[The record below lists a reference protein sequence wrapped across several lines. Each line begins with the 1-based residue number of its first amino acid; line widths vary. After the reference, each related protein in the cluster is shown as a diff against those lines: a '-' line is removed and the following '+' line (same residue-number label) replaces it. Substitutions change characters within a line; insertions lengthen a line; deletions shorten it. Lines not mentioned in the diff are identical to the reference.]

1 MVKTSDMR
9 WFKETFWSEL
19 KAATDGTVFDPD
31 MVSAIACQETGS
43 LWAPMRK
50 RGLSKDEIVRLCC
63 GDTLDAPNRSAFPKT
78 RAHLEA
84 VEGGKDMFAIAR
96 KALLDMSEHVP
107 GYGFAKNR
115 KNKFCHGYGV
125 FQLDLQF
132 FKVEPEYFLERR
144 YEQFSQTL
152 GRALRELKSCQ
163 RKRGLQD
170 RTSITDFEFVTIAI
184 TYNTGR
190 FRPNKGL
197 KQGHFD
203 GEKHYGEHI
212 NDYVARLRQI
222 AVPDGPSVVT
232 PDEGQSVV
240 PPPRGPEAT
249 GPWLRVDTST
259 TTLRLRSAPEISSPV
274 TKNVIADLPDGWP
287 VRAFGTTAQN
297 GFREVEADLSGT
309 IFRGFASADFLSDAA
324 PAAPVEPIAPLEPLP
339 VPARHEV
346 QPVWMPRK
354 SALVTKRTEQAGA
367 HSLNEPGMPG
377 RGGSTPEMLRASIH
391 DVIRFLN
398 PENTAKH
405 ARYAPRGR
413 LTFCNIYAHD
423 FCGLCGVYFPR
434 VWWMEGALAAIAN
447 GTEVKPLYGNT
458 VKEMRANDLFR
469 WLADYGP
476 AFGWQRIASTTELQN
491 HANLGAV
498 CLIIARRKNDG
509 ASGHVSMVVPETDTH
524 RARRLPGGQ
533 VSAPL
538 QSQAGSRNFNYD
550 AGRTDWWK
558 SDKFADSA
566 LWAHP

>member
-1 MVKTSDMR
+1 MVKTADMR
-9 WFKETFWSEL
+9 WFKETFWAEL

-43 LWAPMRK
+43 LWAPMRRK
-50 RGLSKDEIVRLCC
+50 GLAKQDIVRLCC

-84 VEGGKDMFAIAR
+84 VPRGAEMFAIGR
-96 KALLDMSEHVP
+96 KALLEMSEHVP

-125 FQLDLQF
+125 FQLDIQF
-132 FKVEPEYFLERR
+132 FKVEPDYFLERR
-144 YEQFSQTL
+144 YEQFSETL
-152 GRALRELKSCQ
+152 GKAMRELISCQ

-170 RTSITDFEFVTIAI
+170 RSSISDFEFCTIAI

-190 FRPNKGL
+190 FRPNRGL

-203 GEKHYGEHI
+203 GAKHYGEHI
-212 NDYVARLRQI
+212 NDYVARLRAI
-222 AVPDGPSVVT
+222 AVPDGPAVVAPQEGQARVT
-232 PDEGQSVV
+232 P
-240 PPPRGPEAT
+240 PLLPEAA
-249 GPWLRVDTST
+249 GPWLRVDTMT
-259 TTLRLRSAPEISSPV
+259 TSLRLRSAPEISSPV

-287 VRAFGTTAQN
+287 VRAFHTTHAGT
-297 GFREVEADLSGT
+297 FREVEAVLSGT
-309 IFRGFASADFLSDAA
+309 VFRGFASSDFLTDAE
-324 PAAPVEPIAPLEPLP
+324 PVAPLEPLAKHK
-339 VPARHEV
+339 VE
-346 QPVWMPRK
+346 PVWMPRK
-354 SALVTKRTEQAGA
+354 SASVTRRRDPANA

-377 RGGSTPEMLRASIH
+377 RGGATPDVLRESIH
-391 DVIRFLN
+391 GVISFLN
-398 PENTAKH
+398 PENVAQH

-423 FCGLCGVYFPR
+423 FCALCGVYLPR
-434 VWWMEGALAAIAN
+434 VWWMEGALAAIA
-447 GTEVKPLYGNT
+447 GGAPVQPLYGNT
-458 VKEMRANDLFR
+458 VQEMRANDLFR
-469 WLADYGP
+469 WLAAYGP
-476 AFGWQRIASTTELQN
+476 GFGWQRVATATALQN

-509 ASGHVSMVVPETDTH
+509 ASGHVSMVVPETEAH
-524 RARRLPGGQ
+524 RARRLPGGD

-558 SDKFADSA
+558 AEKFADSA
-566 LWAHP
+566 MWVHP

>member
-9 WFKETFWSEL
+9 WFKETFWAEL
-19 KAATDGTVFDPD
+19 KAATEGTVFDPD

-50 RGLSKDEIVRLCC
+50 KGLSKDEIVRLCC

-84 VEGGKDMFAIAR
+84 VPRGSEMFSIAR

-115 KNKFCHGYGV
+115 PSKFCHGYGV

-132 FKVEPEYFLERR
+132 FKVEPEYFLQRR
-144 YEQFSQTL
+144 YEQFSETL
-152 GRALRELKSCQ
+152 GRAMRELKSCQ
-163 RKRGLQD
+163 KKRGLQD

-203 GEKHYGEHI
+203 GAKHYGEHI

-222 AVPDGPSVVT
+222 AVADGPAVVVA
-232 PDEGQSVV
+232 DEGQTVIS
-240 PPPRGPEAT
+240 PPRAPQAT

-259 TTLRLRSAPEISSPV
+259 TTLRLRSEAEVSSPT
-274 TKNVIADLPDGWP
+274 TKNVVADLPDGWP
-287 VRAFGTTAQN
+287 VRAFDTTVQN

-309 IFRGFASADFLSDAA
+309 MFRGFAFAEFLADTA
-324 PAAPVEPIAPLEPLP
+324 PAAPLDPIAPLEPLEL
-339 VPARHEV
+339 PAKHKVE
-346 QPVWMPRK
+346 PVWMPRK
-354 SALVTKRTEQAGA
+354 SASVTKRTEQAGA
-367 HSLNEPGMPG
+367 HSLNEVGMPG
-377 RGGSTPEMLRASIH
+377 RGGTTPEMLRASIH
-391 DVIRFLN
+391 DVITFLN
-398 PENTAKH
+398 PENTAQH

-423 FCGLCGVYFPR
+423 FCALCGVYFPR
-434 VWWMEGALAAIAN
+434 VWWMEGALAAIAR
-447 GTEVKPLYGNT
+447 GAELKPLYGNT

-469 WLADYGP
+469 WLADYGSG
-476 AFGWQRIASTTELQN
+476 FGWQRIASTTELQN

-498 CLIIARRKNDG
+498 CMIIARRKNDG
-509 ASGHVSMVVPETDTH
+509 ASGHVSMVVPETDAH

-566 LWAHP
+566 MWAHP